1 MTWLSKEGRE
11 LDNETVL
18 HLHNEIR
25 NERRFWFDK
34 SVSYVNFYST
44 VVSALLSAF
53 ILGLT
58 QSSNLGQFKYVLLF
72 ILIISI
78 ILCTYAKK
86 AIRIC
91 YRQFL
96 ENTAIMAKLEFIIGM
111 YSPIKLDITDKILFP
126 DDKCINPIR
135 HYKNLIRFKESEKFV
150 EDDISQPDRTFKI
163 KTRVFSMLETLSI
176 IMLIGALILMILGK
190 L

>member
-11 LDNETVL
+11 LDNETIL
-18 HLHNEIR
+18 HLHSEIR

-34 SVSYVNFYST
+34 SVAYVNFYST

-58 QSSNLGQFKYVLLF
+58 KLSDLGQSKYVLLF
-72 ILIISI
+72 IPIISI
-78 ILCTYAKK
+78 ILCVYAKK

-96 ENTAIMAKLEFIIGM
+96 ENTAVMAKLECIIGM
-111 YSPIKLDITDKILFP
+111 YSSIKLDITDKILFP
-126 DDKCINPIR
+126 DDECINPIR
-135 HYKNLIRFKESEKFV
+135 HYENLIRFEESEKFV
-150 EDDISQPDRTFKI
+150 EDDLSQPNRTFKI

-176 IMLIGALILMILGK
+176 IMLIGSLILMILGK
-190 L
+190 